1 MPDMLIL
8 NRDDVASL
16 LPMSDAVLAMSAA
29 MTAASQGEID
39 IPQRQFIPLGR
50 GENSFGLMPVAAMA
64 PPVFGLK
71 AISLFPDN
79 PASGLPAIQGFVT
92 LFDQETG
99 GPKAIIDGVS
109 ITAIRTAAASGLAT
123 RELARRDVRSHGIL
137 GTGVQAVAHAEV
149 ILSVCPDIEQTYIWG
164 RSWAKAQELAA
175 QLSHDLKH
183 PVSAGSREEA
193 AGCDVISAVTGSATP
208 LIETHQ
214 VRDGSH
220 INLVGSHTPD
230 KREACSELIARGRV
244 FVDLRSSALVEAGDI
259 LIPLQE
265 DRISE
270 AHILGEIGEV
280 VSRKID
286 GRRTT
291 TDVTIYKSLGNAAQ
305 DLFAAAWIL
314 EAALSQGVGQRV
326 EF

>member
-1 MPDMLIL
+1 MLVI
-8 NRDDVASL
+8 NRSDVLSL
-16 LPMSDAVLAMSAA
+16 LPMTEAVLAMSAA
-29 MTAASQGEID
+29 MTAISQGD
-39 IPQRQFIPLGR
+39 IEVPQRQFIPLGR
-50 GENSFGLMPVAAMA
+50 DGNSFGLMPVAANA

-71 AISLFPDN
+71 AISLFPEN
-79 PASGLPAIQGFVT
+79 PTSGLPAIQGFVS

-99 GPKAIIDGVS
+99 EPKAIIDGVS
-109 ITAIRTAAASGLAT
+109 ITAIRTAASSGLAT
-123 RELARRDVRSHGIL
+123 RELARRDVRTHGIL
-137 GTGVQAVAHAEV
+137 GTGVQAVAHAEA
-149 ILSVCPDIEQTYIWG
+149 ILSVRPDIEQTYIWG
-164 RSWAKAQELAA
+164 RSRVKARELAA
-175 QLSHDLKH
+175 QLSHDLNH

-208 LIETHQ
+208 VIESDQ
-214 VRDGSH
+214 VSDGSH

-244 FVDLRSSALVEAGDI
+244 FVDLRSSALIEAGDV
-259 LIPLQE
+259 LIPLRE
-265 DRISE
+265 GKISE

-280 VSRKID
+280 ISRKID

-314 EAALSQGVGQRV
+314 EAALSKDVGQRV